1 MREDGSTQRGRHFL
15 EGHHERFLSQLR
27 KLQLPCASTRMVPGQ
42 GDAQRLAHNRPHR
55 HVFGTASLT
64 PTAIATILVTCIL
77 FALAIVLIE
86 LGLQTER
93 KPHKLG
99 LAVVRSVARSLAR
112 NPLIVSPPARVFAL
126 PLTLVQ
132 MAGMLCSL
140 STRPVPFML
149 AELHPREAH
158 TTS

>member
-1 MREDGSTQRGRHFL
+1 MREDGSTQRGRHCL

-27 KLQLPCASTRMVPGQ
+27 NLQLACASTRMVPGQ
-42 GDAQRLAHNRPHR
+42 GDAQRLAHHRPHR

-64 PTAIATILVTCIL
+64 RPAIATILVTCIL

-99 LAVVRSVARSLAR
+99 LAVVRSPARK
-112 NPLIVSPPARVFAL
+112 PLIVSPAARVFAL

-132 MAGMLCSL
+132 MAVVLCAL
-140 STRPVPFML
+140 RDGTRPSMSAALYV
-149 AELHPREAH
+149 E
-158 TTS
+158 